1 MDLQGEVSLTQCEEE
16 MLSFAQLQ
24 EDEEDELSLC
34 SAEEPNEI
42 ITLTDCK
49 GQCGFKNLILQQIL

>member
-16 MLSFAQLQ
+16 MLSFAQRQ

-34 SAEEPNEI
+34 FAEEPNEI

-49 GQCGFKNLILQQIL
+49 DQCGF